1 MRSLPILFCAFLLV
15 LSCKKQVTDYPE
27 ALAFQA
33 ELNQQY
39 GSEEESPLTE
49 EDRKHFKALEFFQID
64 SKYRVNAK
72 LERVKDSEPFT
83 MKTTTDRL
91 PIYKLYG
98 IAHFEIDGKPLQL
111 EIYQS
116 QQLILD
122 PVYENYLFL
131 PYTDLTNGK
140 GSYGGG
146 RYIDLES
153 SEGDEI
159 IIDFNQSYNPYCAYN
174 KKYSCPI
181 PPEVNHLDIRIEAG
195 VKAWDHH

>member
-131 PYTDLTNGK
+131 PYTDLTNGIE
-140 GSYGGG
+140 SYGGG

>member
-131 PYTDLTNGK
+131 PYTDLTNGQE
-140 GSYGGG
+140 SYGGG